1 MVARRGLMVLVSDF
15 LAPLAN
21 LEKSLGMLTASG
33 HEVMLFQ
40 VLDPA
45 ELSFRFDKPM
55 VFEDVE
61 SGRELYIDPDVVRAD
76 YLGKLT
82 AHNQAVEAM
91 ANKLGAGFRRVTT
104 EQPLELMLFDFLR
117 ERMQR
122 GKKTR
127 RTTGR

>member
-1 MVARRGLMVLVSDF
+1 
-15 LAPLAN
+15 
-21 LEKSLGMLTASG
+21 
-33 HEVMLFQ
+33 
-40 VLDPA
+40 
-45 ELSFRFDKPM
+45 M

-82 AHNQAVEAM
+82 AHNQAVEAI

-104 EQPLELMLFDFLR
+104 DQPLELMLFDFLR

-122 GKKTR
+122 GKKIR

>member
-1 MVARRGLMVLVSDF
+1 
-15 LAPLAN
+15 
-21 LEKSLGMLTASG
+21 MLTASG

-45 ELSFRFDKPM
+45 ELSFGFDKAM

-91 ANKLGAGFRRVTT
+91 ANKLDAGFRRVTT
-104 EQPLELMLFDFLR
+104 GQPLELMLFDFLR

-122 GKKTR
+122 GKKIR